1 MGFLADFGVSLIV
14 FSGYTLP
21 VLWFAPIVFVVFFV
35 LAVFFGVQPIL
46 KASRMPP
53 IQALSPVNYYGL
65 VAEKKHNPL
74 SRRGITW
81 RLASRSLGRR
91 QSVSVRVLILLSI
104 VFVLLTVSIAG
115 GLIASGT
122 TVSWIQQ
129 TAGNDTI
136 AIAHSSM
143 GNQYKLLLSKF
154 SVATETG
161 NFNYSDPNLAVSNM
175 VVTQLEGLSSISLV
189 DTRLVLPEHLS
200 EVSNFTIDP
209 DTSTTYSVG
218 DSRQGDAIVV
228 GVNPAKLATEWSLK
242 GQFLSGNGEAV
253 IGDSVSQSMFYTSR
267 TIALSDPLLES
278 ITFQNT
284 TFPIV
289 GICVDPL
296 NNGQVAYVPID
307 QLENATGISNPN
319 LLIIKLNG
327 SIDRQAAIA
336 QINSTIQAADP
347 DLQVFDL
354 SGIVQQNTN
363 FLSSTWQTI
372 MLLPLFTLA
381 SAALMLGRLHD
392 ACGG

>member
-1 MGFLADFGVSLIV
+1 MGIASKATGTLTLGLTAIFGQFLLFIGALIFIIGAVLTSFIFLLMMAQRTRDFGLIKAVGCPNSLVAGYFMTELLTITLIGCVLGVGLGFLADFGVSLIV

-21 VLWFAPIVFVVFFV
+21 VFLWFAPLVFVVFFV

-65 VAEKKHNPL
+65 VAEKKHKPL

-175 VVTQLEGLSSISLV
+175 VVTQLEGLSRISLV

-209 DTSTTYSVG
+209 DTSTTYLWG
-218 DSRQGDAIVV
+218 IA
-228 GVNPAKLATEWSLK
+228 AKET
-242 GQFLSGNGEAV
+242 
-253 IGDSVSQSMFYTSR
+253 
-267 TIALSDPLLES
+267 P
-278 ITFQNT
+278 
-284 TFPIV
+284 
-289 GICVDPL
+289 
-296 NNGQVAYVPID
+296 
-307 QLENATGISNPN
+307 
-319 LLIIKLNG
+319 
-327 SIDRQAAIA
+327 
-336 QINSTIQAADP
+336 
-347 DLQVFDL
+347 
-354 SGIVQQNTN
+354 
-363 FLSSTWQTI
+363 
-372 MLLPLFTLA
+372 
-381 SAALMLGRLHD
+381 
-392 ACGG
+392 